1 MIKPVEI
8 EFLVKNNTRQGL
20 SGVSGGIEGVEKSA
34 SAAQKRIQ
42 ALEAEI
48 ARLHKVM
55 AETPKMDQT
64 ENIRQIETLQREI
77 QALQNTAKKT
87 DLMPVN
93 APAVQRTYNGLNMSI
108 QQMARELP
116 SLTMGLQM
124 FFMAISNNWP
134 IFADNLARARK
145 EYDLLTASGQKATP
159 VWKQVLSSI
168 GSFQT
173 LLAVGITLAVV
184 YGKEIGNFV
193 SSLFRGKNAF
203 DAAARSAEAF
213 HATMLEGS
221 KNAQSEVVKLN
232 LLYRAATDN
241 ARAMDE
247 RLEATKRLKDEYPD
261 YFKNLSDEQ
270 IMVGKA
276 SDAYKS
282 LVANI
287 YEYAKAQ
294 AAFKSMVDLEQQR
307 QMFDTAAN
315 IEQYKKAYDRYLK
328 AQEDVA
334 AKRKIYEAT
343 PWAQR
348 GNASKPYKD
357 LTWAEVLLL
366 NARREMEDLQKQ
378 IFEEV
383 KKYDG
388 GEEVIDEIKE
398 RFDGNLGAFLQFIAE
413 QRTKL
418 AAIAEKAQ
426 LNDNPTTSEKK
437 QSKNTDSVDQLGE
450 QYQAAVLKQRQE
462 LSELSV
468 AAMQEGADK
477 ERAQI
482 RLEYEKKRQQYEDE
496 ERKMLALIKKLRASG
511 ADVDPGAEK
520 QMMAFSAAATSS
532 AAQLRDK
539 QLAEVDKKEEAT
551 YEKLLQKYET
561 YQQGRLRLAQK
572 YDADIAKLAAAP
584 QNQEV
589 AQQAKQKALD
599 EFDVKFASQFP
610 QFEAW
615 ADRIVAASVEKL
627 KMLLS
632 EAQAELEA
640 LENDPTANNG
650 AVAVARA
657 KVVELKSKLEK
668 SGNEDPLAPDDQ
680 SIKKWQDLQEV
691 LRDASNEFEQI
702 GNQVG
707 GTGGEILQLAGQI
720 STSIITMIG
729 GIQTMANAAAI
740 SISNVEKASV
750 ILTIIAAAVQ
760 VITAVAGLFSD
771 QESSMERN
779 LRLAREFNEELRI
792 MKERSKIDSDAY
804 DSIFGDRLYDRYKQN
819 VEAVR
824 TALDGLS
831 ETQEQIMTRGKEV
844 FDSFS
849 KGSTGLANL
858 DKVAKTWETVADS
871 VYNMRVQTRHS
882 TWFRSAKYKSL
893 GSLVPELFDDGE
905 LNMEALKEFVEN
917 GGDTF
922 KHLSD
927 ANRKLLQSLVDDW
940 ETYEEAIGAVNDYLQ
955 DIFGDLGNTLT
966 DALVDAFENGTDAAE
981 SFVES
986 VGQAMRK
993 LAKDMI
999 YSNTIGQAFED
1010 AQRRFDE
1017 INRENG
1023 LSDEERFAKWSDA
1036 MQQLVSDAMGQQ
1048 DDFNR
1053 LWAEFRRIAA
1063 EAGLSIDDIQGTSQS
1078 GKAGAVN
1085 TVTQEAFSR
1094 VEGLV
1099 TSIQIHEA
1107 NVDRAVEEG
1116 IVPVLG
1122 RSLEALNRIRINT
1135 DTLPLMYEM
1144 LAKFDREGI
1153 KVK

>member
-55 AETPKMDQT
+55 ATTPKMDQT
-64 ENIRQIETLQREI
+64 ENIRQIETLQRELQEL
-77 QALQNTAKKT
+77 QATAKKT
-87 DLMPVN
+87 DLTPVN

-116 SLTMGLQM
+116 SLTMGPQM
-124 FFMAISNNWP
+124 FFMAISNNLP
-134 IFADNLARARK
+134 IFTDELARARK

-168 GSFQT
+168 ASFQT

-193 SSLFRGKNAF
+193 SSLFRGKSAF

-294 AAFKSMVDLEQQR
+294 AAFKSMVDLEQQG
-307 QMFDTAAN
+307 QIFDTTAN
-315 IEQYKKAYDRYLK
+315 IDQYKRAYDKYLK

-357 LTWAEVLLL
+357 LTWAETLLL
-366 NARREMEDLQKQ
+366 NARREMKDLQKLV
-378 IFEEV
+378 FDEV

-388 GEEVIDEIKE
+388 GEEIIDEIKE

-426 LNDNPTTSEKK
+426 LNDNPTNSPK
-437 QSKNTDSVDQLGE
+437 QPENTDSVDQLGE
-450 QYQAAVLKQRQE
+450 QYQAAVLKQQQE

-468 AAMQEGADK
+468 AAMQEGANK
-477 ERAQI
+477 EREQI
-482 RLEYEKKRQQYEDE
+482 RLDYEKKRQQYEDE

-511 ADVDPGAEK
+511 ADVDPGAEA
-520 QMMAFSAAATSS
+520 QVMATSASALAAA
-532 AAQLRDK
+532 AKLRDK
-539 QLAEVDKKEEAT
+539 QLEEIDGKEAAT

-572 YDADIAKLAAAP
+572 YDADIAKLAADP
-584 QNQEV
+584 ENQEM
-589 AQQAKQKALD
+589 ARLAKQKALD

>member
-1 MIKPVEI
+1 MKPVEI

-20 SGVSGGIEGVEKSA
+20 SGVSGGIEGVEKDA
-34 SAAQKRIQ
+34 TTAQKRIQ

-55 AETPKMDQT
+55 AATPKMDQT
-64 ENIRQIETLQREI
+64 ENIRQIETLQREL
-77 QALQNTAKKT
+77 QALQATAKKT
-87 DLMPVN
+87 DLTPVN

-116 SLTMGLQM
+116 SLAMGPQM
-124 FFMAISNNWP
+124 FFMAISNNLP
-134 IFADNLARARK
+134 IFTDELARARR

-159 VWKQVLSSI
+159 VWKQVISSI

-221 KNAQSEVVKLN
+221 RNAQSEVVKLN

-241 ARAMDE
+241 TRAMDE

-294 AAFKSMVDLEQQR
+294 AAFKSMVDLEQQG

-315 IEQYKKAYDRYLK
+315 IDQYKRAYDKYLK

-357 LTWAEVLLL
+357 LTWAETLLR
-366 NARREMEDLQKQ
+366 NARREMKDLQKLV
-378 IFEEV
+378 FDEV

-388 GEEVIDEIKE
+388 GEEIIDEIKK

-426 LNDNPTTSEKK
+426 LNDNPTNSPK
-437 QSKNTDSVDQLGE
+437 QPENTDSVDQLGE
-450 QYQAAVLKQRQE
+450 QYQAAVLKQQQE

-477 ERAQI
+477 EREQI
-482 RLEYEKKRQQYEDE
+482 RLDYEKKRQQYEDE

-511 ADVDPGAEK
+511 ADVDPGAEA
-520 QMMAFSAAATSS
+520 QVLATSASALAAA
-532 AAQLRDK
+532 AKLRDK
-539 QLAEVDKKEEAT
+539 QLEEVDKKEETT

-561 YQQGRLRLAQK
+561 YQQGRLRLAEK
-572 YDADIAKLAAAP
+572 YDAEIAKLAADP

-589 AQQAKQKALD
+589 ARQAKQKALD

-615 ADRIVAASVEKL
+615 ADKIVRMSISELDDLLAQTQERLAQLQTDNPDDDVIGVANAEIVKL
-627 KMLLS
+627 KEELARKRAEMDNKATDTTS
-632 EAQAELEA
+632 WAELHRA
-640 LENDPTANNG
+640 LTDVVDTFDKVGDTIGG
-650 AVAVARA
+650 AA
-657 KVVELKSKLEK
+657 
-668 SGNEDPLAPDDQ
+668 
-680 SIKKWQDLQEV
+680 
-691 LRDASNEFEQI
+691 
-702 GNQVG
+702 
-707 GTGGEILQLAGQI
+707 GEIVSAAGNIAGSTLQMVNTIQAFQKAKANKDTLGMASGI
-720 STSIITMIG
+720 LG
-729 GIQTMANAAAI
+729 GISAGI
-740 SISNVEKASV
+740 NV
-750 ILTIIAAAVQ
+750 LTTIF
-760 VITAVAGLFSD
+760 GLFD
-771 QESSMERN
+771 GGESSMERN

-792 MKERSKIDSDAY
+792 MKERSKIDSDDY
-804 DSIFGDRLYDRYKQN
+804 DSIFGDRLYGRFKQN
-819 VEAVR
+819 ATTAKEAME
-824 TALDGLS
+824 ALRQAED
-831 ETQEQIMTRGKEV
+831 QIMNRGGEQV
-844 FDSFS
+844 NVFS
-849 KGSTGLANL
+849 KGTAGLSGL

-871 VYNMRVQTRHS
+871 VYNMQVQTRHS
-882 TWFRSAKYKSL
+882 TWFRSAKYASL
-893 GSLVPELFDDGE
+893 GSLVPELFDGGE
-905 LNMEALKEFVEN
+905 LNMEALKKFVEE
-917 GGDTF
+917 GGKTF
-922 KHLSD
+922 QKLP
-927 ANRKLLQSLVDDW
+927 AQNRKMLQQLTEDWSLY
-940 ETYEEAIGAVNDYLQ
+940 TEAMDSMRDYLN
-955 DIFGDLGNTLT
+955 DIFGQLGNSMTE
-966 DALVDAFENGTDAAE
+966 ALISAAENGTDAFDAMAAE
-981 SFVES
+981 
-986 VGQAMRK
+986 VGQTLRN
-993 LAKDMI
+993 LTKDMI
-999 YSNTIGQAFED
+999 NSILLGPIIEKAQKEMED
-1010 AQRRFDE
+1010 ITVSDK
-1017 INRENG
+1017 
-1023 LSDEERFAKWSDA
+1023 SDEDKIKAYTEVLKNMITDA
-1036 MQQLVSDAMGQQ
+1036 AGQQ
-1048 DDFNR
+1048 GEASELWNSIKE
-1053 LWAEFRRIAA
+1053 WAEQQ
-1063 EAGLSIDDIQGTSQS
+1063 GIDMSDPNQGTSQS

-1085 TVTQEAFSR
+1085 AVTQEAFSR

-1099 TSIQIHEA
+1099 TSIQIHDA
-1107 NVDRAVEEG
+1107 NVDKAVEEG
-1116 IVPVLG
+1116 IVPALG
-1122 RSLEALNRIRINT
+1122 KSLDALNKIRVNT

-1144 LAKFDREGI
+1144 LSKFDREGI

>member
-348 GNASKPYKD
+348 GNASEPYRN
-357 LTWAEVLLL
+357 LTWAETLLL

-383 KKYDG
+383 KKYEG
-388 GEEVIDEIKE
+388 GEEIIDEIKE

-426 LNDNPTTSEKK
+426 LNDNPTSEKK

-520 QMMAFSAAATSS
+520 QVMAFSAAATSS

-627 KMLLS
+627 KTLLS

>member
-8 EFLVKNNTRQGL
+8 EFLVKNNTHQGL

-55 AETPKMDQT
+55 AETPKMNQT

-134 IFADNLARARK
+134 IFTDDLARARR
-145 EYDLLTASGQKATP
+145 EYELLTASGQKATP

-173 LLAVGITLAVV
+173 LMAVGITLAVV

-193 SSLFRGKNAF
+193 SSLFLGKNAF

-213 HATMLEGS
+213 HATMLEGNR
-221 KNAQSEVVKLN
+221 NAQSEVVKLN

-294 AAFKSMVDLEQQR
+294 AAFKSMIDLEQQG
-307 QMFDTAAN
+307 QMFDTTAN
-315 IEQYKKAYDRYLK
+315 IDQYKRAYDKYLK
-328 AQEDVA
+328 FQEDVA

-426 LNDNPTTSEKK
+426 LNDNPTSEKK

-520 QMMAFSAAATSS
+520 QVMAFSAAATSS

>member
-1 MIKPVEI
+1 MKPVEI

-20 SGVSGGIEGVEKSA
+20 SGVSGGIEGVEKDA
-34 SAAQKRIQ
+34 TTAQKRIQ

-55 AETPKMDQT
+55 AATPKMDQT
-64 ENIRQIETLQREI
+64 ENIRQIETLQREL
-77 QALQNTAKKT
+77 QALQATAKKT
-87 DLMPVN
+87 DLTPVN

-116 SLTMGLQM
+116 SLAMGPQM
-124 FFMAISNNWP
+124 FFMAISNNLP
-134 IFADNLARARK
+134 IFTDELARARR

-159 VWKQVLSSI
+159 VWKQVISSI

-221 KNAQSEVVKLN
+221 RNAQSEVVKLN

-241 ARAMDE
+241 TRAMDE

-294 AAFKSMVDLEQQR
+294 AAFKSMVDLEQQG

-315 IEQYKKAYDRYLK
+315 IDQYKRAYDKYLK

-357 LTWAEVLLL
+357 LTWAETLLL
-366 NARREMEDLQKQ
+366 NARREMKDLQKLV
-378 IFEEV
+378 FDEV

-388 GEEVIDEIKE
+388 GEEIIDEIKE

-426 LNDNPTTSEKK
+426 LNDNPTNSPK
-437 QSKNTDSVDQLGE
+437 QPENTDSVDQLGE
-450 QYQAAVLKQRQE
+450 QYQAAVLKQQQE

-477 ERAQI
+477 EREQI
-482 RLEYEKKRQQYEDE
+482 RLDYEKKRQQYEDE

-511 ADVDPGAEK
+511 ADVDPGAEA
-520 QMMAFSAAATSS
+520 QVMATSASALAAA
-532 AAQLRDK
+532 AKLRDK
-539 QLAEVDKKEEAT
+539 QLEEVDKKEETT

-561 YQQGRLRLAQK
+561 YQQGRLRLAEK
-572 YDADIAKLAAAP
+572 YDAEIAKLAADP
-584 QNQEV
+584 RNQEV
-589 AQQAKQKALD
+589 ARQAKQKALD

-627 KMLLS
+627 KTLLA
-632 EAQAELEA
+632 EAQTGLEI
-640 LENDPTANNG
+640 LGNDPEADSN
-650 AVAVARA
+650 AIAVARA
-657 KVVELKSKLEK
+657 KVVELREQLGKVEAKNTFS
-668 SGNEDPLAPDDQ
+668 PDDQ
-680 SIKKWQDLQEV
+680 SIKRWQGLLEV

-707 GTGGEILQLAGQI
+707 GTGGEILQLAGQV
-720 STSIITMIG
+720 STSIVTMIG
-729 GIQTMANAAAI
+729 GIKSMANAAAT
-740 SISNVEKASV
+740 SMSKVEKASV

-760 VITAVAGLFSD
+760 VITSVVGLFSD

-831 ETQEQIMTRGKEV
+831 EAQEQIVSRGKEV

-871 VYNMRVQTRHS
+871 VYNMQVQTRHS
-882 TWFRSAKYKSL
+882 TWFRSAKYASL
-893 GSLVPELFDDGE
+893 GSLVPELFDGGE

-922 KHLSD
+922 KHLSG
-927 ANRKLLQSLVDDW
+927 ANRTMLQSMVDDW
-940 ETYEEAIGAVNDYLQ
+940 ETYEEAIASVNDYLSG
-955 DIFGDLGNTLT
+955 IFGELGDTLT
-966 DALVDAFENGTDAAE
+966 ENLVNAFENGTDAAD

-993 LAKDMI
+993 LAMDMV
-999 YSNTIGQAFED
+999 YSNTLGQVFKD

-1017 INRENG
+1017 INREN
-1023 LSDEERFAKWSDA
+1023 LSDEERFTKWSET
-1036 MQQLVSDAMGQQ
+1036 MQQLVSDALGQQ
-1048 DDFNR
+1048 DDFNKM
-1053 LWAEFRRIAA
+1053 WAEFRRIAA
-1063 EAGLSIDDIQGTSQS
+1063 EAGLSIDEVQSGTSQS

-1099 TSIQIHEA
+1099 TSIQIHDA
-1107 NVDRAVEEG
+1107 NVDKAVEEG
-1116 IVPVLG
+1116 IVPALG
-1122 RSLEALNRIRINT
+1122 KSLDALNKIRVNT

>member
-55 AETPKMDQT
+55 AETPKMNQT

-116 SLTMGLQM
+116 SLTMGPQM
-124 FFMAISNNWP
+124 FFMAISNNLP
-134 IFADNLARARK
+134 IFTDELARARR
-145 EYDLLTASGQKATP
+145 EYELLTASGQKATP

-193 SSLFRGKNAF
+193 SSLFLGKNAF

-213 HATMLEGS
+213 HATMLEGNR
-221 KNAQSEVVKLN
+221 NAQSEVVKLN

-294 AAFKSMVDLEQQR
+294 AAFKSMVDLEQQG
-307 QMFDTAAN
+307 QMFDTTAN
-315 IEQYKKAYDRYLK
+315 IDQYKRAYDKYLK
-328 AQEDVA
+328 FQEDVA

-426 LNDNPTTSEKK
+426 LNDNPTSEKK

-520 QMMAFSAAATSS
+520 QVMAFSAAATSS

-831 ETQEQIMTRGKEV
+831 ETQEQIITRGKEV

>member
-55 AETPKMDQT
+55 AETPKMNQT

-116 SLTMGLQM
+116 SLTMGPQM
-124 FFMAISNNWP
+124 FFMAISNNLP
-134 IFADNLARARK
+134 IFTDELARARR
-145 EYDLLTASGQKATP
+145 EYELLTASGQKATP

-193 SSLFRGKNAF
+193 SSLFLGKNAF

-213 HATMLEGS
+213 HATMLEGNR
-221 KNAQSEVVKLN
+221 NAQSEVVKLN

-294 AAFKSMVDLEQQR
+294 AAFKSMVDLEQQG
-307 QMFDTAAN
+307 QMFDTTAN
-315 IEQYKKAYDRYLK
+315 IDQYKRAYDKYLK
-328 AQEDVA
+328 FQEDVA

-426 LNDNPTTSEKK
+426 LNDNPTSEKK

-520 QMMAFSAAATSS
+520 QVMAFSAAATSS

-627 KMLLS
+627 KTLLS

-824 TALDGLS
+824 TALDWLS

>member
-213 HATMLEGS
+213 HATMLEGNR
-221 KNAQSEVVKLN
+221 NAQSEVVKLN

-294 AAFKSMVDLEQQR
+294 AAFKSMVDLEQQG
-307 QMFDTAAN
+307 QMFDTTAN
-315 IEQYKKAYDRYLK
+315 IDQYKRAYDKYLK
-328 AQEDVA
+328 FQEDVA

-426 LNDNPTTSEKK
+426 LNDNPTSEKK

>member
-55 AETPKMDQT
+55 AETPKMNQT

-134 IFADNLARARK
+134 IFTDDLARARR
-145 EYDLLTASGQKATP
+145 EYELLTASGQKATP

-193 SSLFRGKNAF
+193 SSLFLGKNAF

-213 HATMLEGS
+213 HATMLEGNR
-221 KNAQSEVVKLN
+221 NAQSEVVKLN

-294 AAFKSMVDLEQQR
+294 AAFKSMVDLEQQG
-307 QMFDTAAN
+307 QMFDTTAN
-315 IEQYKKAYDRYLK
+315 IDQYKRAYDKYLK
-328 AQEDVA
+328 FQEDVA

-426 LNDNPTTSEKK
+426 LNDNPTSEKK

-520 QMMAFSAAATSS
+520 QVMAFSAAATSS

-986 VGQAMRK
+986 VGHAMRK